1 MRFSPGG
8 HTVNAKAE
16 TGIRVPDSQTR
27 IYSSISKEKERKG
40 RESLSLFSENSSG
53 CFQPGGHEGF
63 VARLH
68 TLISVSL
75 GSRGLGEKFHGRV
88 PWPGGESPGLC
99 LSPAPLIPL
108 AEEPLDSSTSCP
120 ARHLLPRMV

>member
-1 MRFSPGG
+1 ML
-8 HTVNAKAE
+8 TC
-16 TGIRVPDSQTR
+16 
-27 IYSSISKEKERKG
+27 
-40 RESLSLFSENSSG
+40 SLSLFSENSSG

-99 LSPAPLIPL
+99 LSPALRL
-108 AEEPLDSSTSCP
+108 WTQ
-120 ARHLLPRMV
+120 LLRTPSLTDAWVCV